1 MVNFMLMGAV
11 DTKRFVELLCDRW
24 CFYKREFK
32 HMGKAAFQAEMGR
45 GINSSNGNAGGDEEE
60 EATRKIDKFSKK

>member
-1 MVNFMLMGAV
+1 MINFMLMGAV

-24 CFYKREFK
+24 CFYKRELK
-32 HMGKAAFQAEMGR
+32 HMDKAAFQAEMGR
-45 GINSSNGNAGGDEEE
+45 GIGSGGDDEE